1 MVFWDS
7 SSTKVLSSGSFL
19 NKIETPS
26 NLFTAYDEENKPITA
41 FGGIKKISEGEGKD
55 IASKIALNAEGSNPH
70 IVEGNFGN
78 VNSSYDELVLH
89 QLMDVQAS
97 LIACKQVLMDKTSGI
112 ENDMDGGLLLSHKQ
126 LLRDALKKQQDE
138 MEARILQ
145 VKRLIKSITTS

>member
-26 NLFTAYDEENKPITA
+26 NLLTAYDEKNEPIAA
-41 FGGIKKISEGEGKD
+41 FGGIKKISEGKD

-112 ENDMDGGLLLSHKQ
+112 ESDMDGGLLLSHKQ
-126 LLRDALKKQQDE
+126 LHRDALKKQQDE

>member
-26 NLFTAYDEENKPITA
+26 NLLTAYDEKNEPIAA
-41 FGGIKKISEGEGKD
+41 FGGIKKISEGKD